1 MTQAPVDITDILRL
15 ATEKGASDVILTV
28 GLPPQLKMHGVYD
41 SHGMPELAPTDTRKL
56 MYSMMNERQQRTFEE
71 RRELDFSFALGD
83 KARFRVNAFMQRG
96 NVGGVL
102 RLIPTQIKSAQEM
115 GLPQNIVDIATAPR
129 GLVLI
134 TGPTGSGKSTTLAAM
149 IDYINTTRKLHIVT
163 IEDPIEFMHTHKQSI
178 INQREV
184 GSDTMSFNDALRA
197 ALRQAPDVILV
208 GEMRDYETIKAAV
221 TAAETGHLVMGTLHT
236 NSAPESIDRIVD
248 VFPEEQQ
255 AQIRVQLANNLVAVM
270 TQQLLPRADGGGRV
284 LAYELLL
291 ANPAV
296 RSLIREGKTFQIVST
311 MQTGAREGMVTM
323 DAYLANLY
331 RRRIISYDIGLE
343 RSIDPKEFARLAN
356 DTTTS
361 LGAAANLGPPASS
374 GGSAGAASG
383 YGKPAGGAAQGGYGA
398 GREDAGRGGTDTRT
412 TSTTLPNTGRS
423 PFGRG

>member
-296 RSLIREGKTFQIVST
+296 RSLIREGKTYQIVST

-356 DTTTS
+356 DTTTN

-374 GGSAGAASG
+374 GAGAAGG
-383 YGKPAGGAAQGGYGA
+383 YKPAGGAAQGGYGA
-398 GREDAGRGGTDTRT
+398 GREEAGRGSGSTDTRT
-412 TSTTLPNTGRS
+412 TSTSLPATGRT